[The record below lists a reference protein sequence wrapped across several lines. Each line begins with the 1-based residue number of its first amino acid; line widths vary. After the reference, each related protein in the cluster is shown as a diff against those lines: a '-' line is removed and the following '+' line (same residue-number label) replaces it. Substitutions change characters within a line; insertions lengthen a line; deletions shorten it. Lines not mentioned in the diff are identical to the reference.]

1 MDAFGIDIGGSGIK
15 GAPVELEKGCFA
27 AERLRIPTPEASTPD
42 AVARVCCEL
51 LDNFRVDPSVPV
63 GVAFPAP
70 IHPGRPIGYM
80 ANLDKSWIGVDITT
94 KLSEACHR
102 PVRVVND
109 ADSARQREDLSW
121 KKWGKRLTKYLRLL
135 EFYLSPEAFVIG
147 GGVSKKHEKYFPY
160 IEVDTP
166 VYPAKLLNDAG
177 IVGAASFAAE
187 RR

>member
-1 MDAFGIDIGGSGIK
+1 MG
-15 GAPVELEKGCFA
+15 
-27 AERLRIPTPEASTPD
+27 
-42 AVARVCCEL
+42 
-51 LDNFRVDPSVPV
+51 
-63 GVAFPAP
+63 
-70 IHPGRPIGYM
+70 
-80 ANLDKSWIGVDITT
+80 
-94 KLSEACHR
+94 
-102 PVRVVND
+102 
-109 ADSARQREDLSW
+109 
-121 KKWGKRLTKYLRLL
+121 RLTKYLRLL